1 MESLA
6 SRARDMLLRVRGEV
20 DPSTEGTGDTPT
32 GEVAKVATTEST
44 SESTPNTTLKT
55 PSTSESTSSTAP
67 KIPST
72 PLKTAGTS
80 LDTSSASSSKTKVPA
95 ASLDTAT
102 SAPSSSE
109 ELPDTPLETK
119 TPSDSEPT
127 SEPEPAAAVA
137 KEDVSQEAVA
147 KEAVTQEDVS
157 QEAVT
162 KEDVIQDDS
171 SEVAANKSIAEA
183 PKPSPQTIDIDSF
196 RARGTSPSDATA
208 KRSVLSEFDLTPE
221 WPTLTATSHISGR
234 ALRATDTE
242 TPEQSQQT
250 SRSATVEEAA
260 PVADVPA
267 PEYPETPALETVS
280 FEPSAP
286 AEPDSADTVPT
297 ELTNSESID
306 TAHDEAETETV
317 EAAPEAEPEPETEPV
332 TDEVETSKSNPGIG
346 FNTEADD
353 GAVGF
358 ASDTEPGE
366 VRHKTNFAEA
376 LDAEFNDE
384 PVVTTA
390 PDHSFPRVSVSERP
404 KSVDNSVLD
413 LYADEHEVPVQ
424 KARRSEGGGLGRLM
438 LLAAAVI
445 ALLLIIIWLLGVFDT
460 DDSAT
465 EDNLIETTESSV
477 APEADTAPEVLDE
490 VPQDTPETSVATTAA
505 PATSPP
511 TTLPPSVWEVLGDQ
525 TGTSQFA
532 RFGTPLDLQATL
544 ERTTDAE
551 GNPVELTLFAPTD
564 AAVEGLSAEDL
575 GRLTS
580 DPAQAAVL
588 INYHIIPMTLTADD
602 LLGLNGQTLTSVDG
616 LPIEVTVDGGT
627 VVLNGQTRLS
637 AASIPAGNGSVF
649 IIDEVLRPPTIND
662 VLDLGTI
669 QFGPISSRLTD
680 AGATELERAV
690 TFLVENPETEIL
702 IAGHTDTD
710 GDADANQ
717 GLSERRAVAV
727 RDFLVQRGIATERLV
742 AQGFGESQPII
753 VNGVEDKEA
762 SRRIEFI
769 VR

>member
-32 GEVAKVATTEST
+32 GEVAKAATTEST
-44 SESTPNTTLKT
+44 SESTPSTTLKT

-72 PLKTAGTS
+72 PLKTAGTP
-80 LDTSSASSSKTKVPA
+80 LDTSSASSSETKAPA

-109 ELPDTPLETK
+109 ELPDTPLETE

-137 KEDVSQEAVA
+137 KEAVTQEAVA
-147 KEAVTQEDVS
+147 KEEDVI
-157 QEAVT
+157 QEAVA
-162 KEDVIQDDS
+162 KEEDVIQDDS
-171 SEVAANKSIAEA
+171 SEEADNKSIAEA

-250 SRSATVEEAA
+250 SSSAAVEEAA

-286 AEPDSADTVPT
+286 AESDSADTVPT

-306 TAHDEAETETV
+306 TANEAQGETETV

-332 TDEVETSKSNPGIG
+332 ADEVETSESNPGIG
-346 FNTEADD
+346 FNTEAAED

-390 PDHSFPRVSVSERP
+390 PNHSFPRVSVSERP

-424 KARRSEGGGLGRLM
+424 KAPRSEGGGLGRLM

-445 ALLLIIIWLLGVFDT
+445 ALLLIIIWLLGAFDT

-490 VPQDTPETSVATTAA
+490 VPQDTPETSVAATAA

-602 LLGLNGQTLTSVDG
+602 LLGLDGQTLTSVDG
-616 LPIEVTVDGGT
+616 LPIEVTVDGDT
-627 VVLNGQTRLS
+627 VSLNGQTRLS
-637 AASIPAGNGSVF
+637 AASIAAGNGSVF

-727 RDFLVQRGIATERLV
+727 RDFLVQRGIAAERLV

>member
-72 PLKTAGTS
+72 PLKTAGTP
-80 LDTSSASSSKTKVPA
+80 LDTSAASSSETKAPA
-95 ASLDTAT
+95 ASLNTAT

-109 ELPDTPLETK
+109 ELPDTPLETE

-137 KEDVSQEAVA
+137 KEDASQEAVA
-147 KEAVTQEDVS
+147 
-157 QEAVT
+157 

-171 SEVAANKSIAEA
+171 SEEADNKSIAEA

-242 TPEQSQQT
+242 TPKQSQQT
-250 SRSATVEEAA
+250 SSSATVEEAA

-286 AEPDSADTVPT
+286 AESDSADTVPT
-297 ELTNSESID
+297 ELTDPEPID
-306 TAHDEAETETV
+306 TAHDEAETSE
-317 EAAPEAEPEPETEPV
+317 
-332 TDEVETSKSNPGIG
+332 SNPGIG

-390 PDHSFPRVSVSERP
+390 PGHSFPRVSVSERP

-445 ALLLIIIWLLGVFDT
+445 ALLLIVIWLLGVFDT

-532 RFGTPLDLQATL
+532 RFGTPLGLQATL

-602 LLGLNGQTLTSVDG
+602 LLGLDGQTLTSVDG

-637 AASIPAGNGSVF
+637 AASIAAGNGSVF

-680 AGATELERAV
+680 AGAAELERAV

-727 RDFLVQRGIATERLV
+727 RDFLVQRGIAAERLV

-753 VNGVEDKEA
+753 VNGVEDKEG